1 LLSASPAT
9 TVLLL
14 ERGPA
19 LDTWMSRIPIASSN
33 ILRSDG
39 GATSWL
45 SEPMKY
51 CDDRKSLFFR
61 GEVLGGA
68 SRINSTVYSR
78 GAKADY
84 NAWAELGLPKWSY
97 EKVLPFFVKGEKNL
111 NQPKSDFR
119 GTAGISKIL
128 VMEKG
133 IGINLNLRCF

>member
-1 LLSASPAT
+1 MNIRLTVLTGNMIGGTAGAAFTSLLSASADT

-19 LDTWMSRIPIASSN
+19 LATWISRIPIASSN

-61 GEVLGGA
+61 GEVLGGG
-68 SRINSTVYSR
+68 SRINSTV
-78 GAKADY
+78 
-84 NAWAELGLPKWSY
+84 
-97 EKVLPFFVKGEKNL
+97 
-111 NQPKSDFR
+111 
-119 GTAGISKIL
+119 
-128 VMEKG
+128 
-133 IGINLNLRCF
+133 